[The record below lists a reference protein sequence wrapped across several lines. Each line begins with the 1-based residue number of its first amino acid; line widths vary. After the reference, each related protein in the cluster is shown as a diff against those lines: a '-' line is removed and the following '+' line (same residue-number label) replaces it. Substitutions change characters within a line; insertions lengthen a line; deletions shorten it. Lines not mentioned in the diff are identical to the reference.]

1 MNTLDIIL
9 AALLLF
15 GLVRGFMK
23 GFIVEIAGLAALA
36 LGLYGA
42 IHFSHFASGY
52 IENNVSWNEKQVQI
66 ASFAVTFL
74 VIIIAISLAGKL
86 LTKVADIA
94 ALGIFNKILGG
105 LFGAAKIGLILSVV
119 LVVFSKLNRT
129 VPFLSDEQMAES
141 QLYEPVKNIVPMVFP
156 TIVKERETQNPAEG
170 DPE

>member
-23 GFIVEIAGLAALA
+23 GFFVEVAGLAALA

-42 IHFSHFASGY
+42 IHFSHFASNY
-52 IENNVSWNEKQVQI
+52 IERSVEWNDKQIQI

-86 LTKVADIA
+86 LTKIADVA
-94 ALGIFNKILGG
+94 ALGLFNKFMGG
-105 LFGAAKIGLILSVV
+105 VFGVAKIGLILSVV

-129 VPFLSDEQMAES
+129 IPFLTEEQIEES
-141 QLYEPVKNIVPMVFP
+141 ELYEPVRGFVPLIFPNIVQENDEVNKDD
-156 TIVKERETQNPAEG
+156 V
-170 DPE
+170 

>member
-23 GFIVEIAGLAALA
+23 GFFVEVAGLAALA

-42 IHFSHFASGY
+42 IHFSHFASSY
-52 IENNVSWNEKQVQI
+52 IERSVEWNDKHIQI
-66 ASFAVTFL
+66 AAFAVTFL
-74 VIIIAISLAGKL
+74 VIIILISLAGKL
-86 LTKVADIA
+86 LTKIADVA
-94 ALGIFNKILGG
+94 ALGLFNKMIGG

-129 VPFLSDEQMAES
+129 IPFLTEEQIEES
-141 QLYEPVKNIVPMVFP
+141 ELYEPVRGFVPLIFPNIVQEDED
-156 TIVKERETQNPAEG
+156 IE
-170 DPE
+170 

>member
-23 GFIVEIAGLAALA
+23 GFFVEVAGLAALA

-42 IHFSHFASGY
+42 IHFSHFASSY
-52 IENNVSWNEKQVQI
+52 IERSVEWNDKQIQI
-66 ASFAVTFL
+66 AAFAVTFL
-74 VIIIAISLAGKL
+74 VIIILISLAGKL
-86 LTKVADIA
+86 LTKIADVA
-94 ALGIFNKILGG
+94 ALGLFNKMIGG

-129 VPFLSDEQMAES
+129 IPFLTEEQIEES
-141 QLYEPVKNIVPMVFP
+141 ELYEPVKGIVPLIFPNIVQEDDD
-156 TIVKERETQNPAEG
+156 IVE
-170 DPE
+170 

>member
-1 MNTLDIIL
+1 MNILDIIL

-23 GFIVEIAGLAALA
+23 GFFVEVAGLAALA

-42 IHFSHFASGY
+42 IHFSHYASSY
-52 IENNVSWNEKQVQI
+52 LENSVSWNEKHIQI

-74 VIIIAISLAGKL
+74 VIIILVSLIGKL
-86 LTKVADIA
+86 LTKIADIA
-94 ALGIFNKILGG
+94 ALGLFNKMIGG

-129 VPFLSDEQMAES
+129 IPFLTEEQLNAS
-141 QLYEPVKNIVPMVFP
+141 VLYKPVKGIVPLIFP
-156 TIVKERETQNPAEG
+156 NIVKEDDEALE
-170 DPE
+170 